1 MICDLSKHNLLKMSK
16 RPRKYKSFMLDK
28 SILMPKNTIKSWEKN
43 KNYRKKWQSKEN
55 RKLS

>member
-43 KNYRKKWQSKEN
+43 KNYRKK
-55 RKLS
+55 